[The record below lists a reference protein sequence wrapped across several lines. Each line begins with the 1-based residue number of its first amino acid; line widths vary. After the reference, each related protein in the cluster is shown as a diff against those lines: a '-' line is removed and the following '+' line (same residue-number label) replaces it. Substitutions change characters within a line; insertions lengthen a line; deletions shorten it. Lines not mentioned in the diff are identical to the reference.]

1 MHFLYLAQFL
11 LMIAIPI
18 VKYVLRAI
26 GFGFVTYVGINM
38 IIDQAK
44 NYIISEIGGADSTIL
59 SILGLMKIDVG
70 INLTLVAVTTRF
82 ILSGFNKAWFSKR
95 LSFWSKE
102 GSGGSMAACG
112 ADC

>member
-44 NYIISEIGGADSTIL
+44 NYIISEIGGAGSTIL
-59 SILGLMKIDVG
+59 SILGLMKIDVA
-70 INLTLVAVTTRF
+70 INLMLAAVTTRF
-82 ILSGFNKAWFSKR
+82 ILSGFDKASGSKR
-95 LSFWSKE
+95 HPVWSKP
-102 GSGGSMAACG
+102 GSGGSMDA
-112 ADC
+112 